1 MVSAQ
6 TASFWR
12 TNALLIG
19 SFVFIGLSIAPAQKA
34 APSSIKYASEYR
46 WSASPKEDLGQ
57 PGPHTVTLSSCP
69 AGVTGN
75 EAEYWVYIAG
85 PGTAEAVKVT
95 GGTCAGDGAAGTL
108 QFTSA
113 KPHPAGYTV
122 GSASE
127 GLQESLI
134 AARFIP
140 SNPSG
145 IPQSGKV
152 IVPPA
157 EFNAYAPISIRSSG
171 MTVDFSG
178 SIISCWMNDT
188 CIYVGDPGNSNK
200 YGNITVI
207 NPRGRPMV
215 VGGQHPF
222 VEVNAQTTR
231 LFNVS
236 TRVPP
241 KGATFSSYVQVDDD
255 QAFLLDGLETS
266 TGQTYGTNGVLC
278 NAETCNAV
286 IYAPGRKKWAV
297 GWLKHLNLT
306 LGCDSN
312 GIDWESGN
320 SLRVTDSVIQGYTQY
335 AIRAGV
341 ARGGYQGLTTENV
354 YGEIGRCK
362 NPTGN
367 IGQAGII
374 AQGGRVV
381 IHGTLGLPG
390 AAPLYANTGKTEYRY
405 YIVARSEKFG
415 PSNALYAG
423 KARTDGTGA
432 ITITTP
438 DIPGAASFD
447 LLRVSYT
454 AAGSPRLQTP
464 NGTGNYAVVTGVFR
478 NSACEDGVCT
488 FTDRQTPLSSYTV
501 QYPTYFP
508 LLTFWQGNLILGS
521 GSDTGNASAS
531 QASIAVMDRMMDNI
545 VSVLGPIS
553 PSVSA
558 SYCEAANEWTPLIA
572 VCSAAHFFDIQ
583 QAIMLPVKRKND
595 GGLNT
600 NLKGKTNYGNLGTG
614 PGHIITLSDS
624 NFEKTVAT
632 ANNRPQND
640 ASDAFIGYDQNVSIP
655 EKVGISFGA
664 PVSLSNYI
672 GNTGDGT
679 HWLERLTADLKTF
692 RVPISTDAPIKST
705 LGTGT
710 PPFVVASTTPVSNL
724 TLSNHPE
731 VENCGSAT
739 ACAARPVANSHIVFG
754 TVTLSS
760 SRASVNGFKPGFTDS
775 GSYQC
780 TASDRTAASSSAN
793 AVPASATSVV
803 VSGRAGDVISYICV
817 GN

>member
-1 MVSAQ
+1 MVSAKSGCSRS
-6 TASFWR
+6 TKAFLVGIFAFM
-12 TNALLIG
+12 AL
-19 SFVFIGLSIAPAQKA
+19 SSAPAQKA
-34 APSSIKYASEYR
+34 AQNNIKYPGQYN
-46 WSASPKEDLGQ
+46 WSSSPREDLSQTGA
-57 PGPHTVTLSSCP
+57 HTVALSSCP
-69 AGVTGN
+69 TGVTGN
-75 EAEYWVYIAG
+75 EPEYWVYIAG
-85 PGTAEAVKVT
+85 SGNPEAAKIT
-95 GGTCAGDGAAGTL
+95 GGTCAGNGAAGTL
-108 QFTSA
+108 QFATVV
-113 KPHPAGYTV
+113 PHPAGYTV

-140 SNPSG
+140 DNPAVVA
-145 IPQSGKV
+145 QSGKV
-152 IVPPA
+152 IVPPG

-178 SIISCWMNDT
+178 SIVSCWMNDT

-222 VEVNAQTTR
+222 IEVNAQSTR

-241 KGATFSSYVQVDDD
+241 KGASFSSYVQVDDD
-255 QAFLLDGLETS
+255 QAFLLDGVDTS
-266 TGQTYGTNGVLC
+266 SGQTYGTDGVLC
-278 NAETCNAV
+278 NAQTCNPV

-306 LGCDSN
+306 MGCDSN

-341 ARGGYQGLTTENV
+341 AHGGYQGLTTENV

-390 AAPLYANTGKTEYRY
+390 AAPLYAKTGKTEYRY
-405 YIVARSEKFG
+405 YIVARSQKFG

-423 KARTDGTGA
+423 KARTNGSGA

-438 DIPGAASFD
+438 DIPGATSFD
-447 LLRVSYT
+447 LLRVPYT
-454 AAGSPRLQTP
+454 AAGAPRLQTP
-464 NGTGNYAVVTGVFR
+464 NGTGDYAVVTGVFR
-478 NSACEDGVCT
+478 SSACQDGVCT
-488 FTDRQTPLSSYTV
+488 FTDKQAPLSSYTV
-501 QYPTYFP
+501 LAPSYFP

-531 QASIAVMDRMMDNI
+531 QASVAVMDRMIDNI
-545 VSVLGPIS
+545 VSVLGPLS

-558 SYCEAANEWTPLIA
+558 SYCEAATEWTPLIA
-572 VCSAAHFFDIQ
+572 VCSAAHFFDAQ
-583 QAIMLPVKRKND
+583 QAIMLPVKREND

-600 NLKGKTNYGNLGTG
+600 DLKGKTNYGTLGTG
-614 PGHIITLSDS
+614 PSHIITLSDS
-624 NFEKTVAT
+624 NFAKTVAT
-632 ANNRPQND
+632 ANNRPHND
-640 ASDAFIGYDQNVSIP
+640 PQDAFIGYDQPVGTP

-672 GNTGDGT
+672 GNPGDGT
-679 HWLERLTADLKTF
+679 HWLERLTADHKTF
-692 RVPISTDAPIKST
+692 RVPISTNAPIKST
-705 LGTGT
+705 LGTGA
-710 PPFVVASTTPVSNL
+710 PPLVVASTTPVANL

-731 VENCGSAT
+731 VENCGGTTS
-739 ACAARPVANSHIVFG
+739 CAAQPVANSHIVFG
-754 TVTLSS
+754 VVTLAS
-760 SRASVNGFKPGFTDS
+760 SRVSVEGFKPSFTSS
-775 GSYQC
+775 GSFQC
-780 TASDRTAASSSAN
+780 TASDRTAAANSAN
-793 AVPASATSVV
+793 AVPASAASIV
-803 VSGRAGDVISYICV
+803 VSGKPGDVISYICV